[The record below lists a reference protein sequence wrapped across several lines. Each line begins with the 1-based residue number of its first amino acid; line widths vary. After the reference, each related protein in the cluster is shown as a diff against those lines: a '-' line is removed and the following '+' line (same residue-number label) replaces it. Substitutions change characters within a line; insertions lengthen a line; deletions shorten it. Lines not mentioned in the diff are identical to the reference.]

1 MLLGVLGSPVPQ
13 RAIRLAFDAARR
25 YALVLVK
32 GGLFVNAA
40 VTSGI
45 SLALV
50 MLVAS
55 TPCFAQDVVRGV
67 GVAERS
73 RPDYDP
79 LGQGAGS
86 FLLYPAVTARGDAT
100 DNYRAT
106 DTNRL
111 GDVYLTVSPEV
122 RAQSNWTRNRL
133 NARAFLD
140 RSVHAQLPG
149 ENVTQYGASA
159 NGVLDITRQS
169 IFTTELTA
177 AHYVESR
184 SSLGSFRN
192 SREPVGYETY
202 HAAIGGAQN
211 FNRLDVNVSVGANAN
226 NFHDVPGLDGTT
238 IDQDFRDYRTLT
250 GTASVKYDIGG
261 GLGVIVSGDA
271 NTNSYSSD
279 TSNPAVNPG
288 NPEFD
293 PLISLDR
300 HSSGYSLQGG
310 LTFELN
316 SLISGSAQIG
326 LLNRQYRDPRLQDF
340 SGLSYNAN
348 ILWNVTPLTSLRFRA
363 ARSIEDTSS
372 TSVAGNVRNDFSVGV
387 DHELYRYVILT
398 GDVRY
403 GSFTPNGIGF
413 GGREYG
419 VGAAA
424 RYLVDR
430 HWSATINARYDRRSS
445 DSTFLRYHAATLGIA
460 AKYAY

>member
-1 MLLGVLGSPVPQ
+1 MKP
-13 RAIRLAFDAARR
+13 
-25 YALVLVK
+25 
-32 GGLFVNAA
+32 A

-45 SLALV
+45 ALAVV
-50 MLVAS
+50 MLTAS
-55 TPCFAQDVVRGV
+55 TPSLAQSVERGV
-67 GVAERS
+67 GVADRV

-79 LGQGAGS
+79 LGRGVGS
-86 FLLYPAVTARGDAT
+86 FLLYPAVTARADAT

-111 GDVYLTVSPEV
+111 GDVYLTLSPEL
-122 RAQSNWTRNRL
+122 RAQSNWNRNRL

-140 RSVHAQLPG
+140 RSFHAQLPG
-149 ENVTQYGASA
+149 ENVTQYGAEA

-169 IFTTELTA
+169 IFTTELSA

-192 SREPVGYETY
+192 SREPVAYETY

-211 FNRLDVNVSVGANAN
+211 FNRLDINVSVGANAI

-238 IDQDFRDYRTLT
+238 IDQDFRDYRTVT
-250 GTASVKYDIGG
+250 GTASAKYDIGG
-261 GLGVIVSGDA
+261 GLGVIVSGQA
-271 NTNSYSSD
+271 NTNSYSFHAGD
-279 TSNPAVNPG
+279 PG
-288 NPEFD
+288 FD
-293 PLISLDR
+293 PRTSLDR

-310 LTFELN
+310 LTFELS
-316 SLISGSAQIG
+316 SLIFGTAQIG
-326 LLNRQYRDPRLQDF
+326 LLNRDYRDPRLQDF

-372 TSVAGNVRNDFSVGV
+372 TTVAGNVRNDFSVGV
-387 DHELYRYVILT
+387 DHELYRYLILT
-398 GDVRY
+398 GDLRY
-403 GSFTPNGIGF
+403 GSFSPNGAGF

-430 HWSATINARYDRRSS
+430 HWSATLSARYDRRDS
-445 DSTFLRYHAATLGIA
+445 DSSFLRYHAATLGIA